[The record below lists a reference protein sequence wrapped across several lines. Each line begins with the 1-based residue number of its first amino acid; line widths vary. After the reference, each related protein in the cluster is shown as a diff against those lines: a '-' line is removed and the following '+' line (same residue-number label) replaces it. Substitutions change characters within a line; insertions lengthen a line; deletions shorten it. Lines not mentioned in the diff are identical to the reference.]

1 MTRRRRPRPLLIAT
15 VLLGLGGLLVVACG
29 DGKVGGVSSAG
40 DTASAGTTGSEAD
53 RADGGGG
60 GGDGGDAAAAAD
72 CPGEPLRFTTIS
84 ALTSQLGDGGNR
96 VRIGTEAAVD
106 AVNRECALGRPLE
119 VHLCDDAGDVN
130 QNLAC
135 GREAASDGSLALLS
149 LIGSFD
155 DGASASGLPALYT
168 WGTSAF
174 ELTDENAYSSISGIS
189 VGISGV
195 TAAKAKGAD
204 DFLLVLPDVPSLQF
218 AATQVEQVAGII
230 GIDVEV
236 IYFPP
241 DATDYAPIAAQ
252 IAERDTDAIGLLPA
266 QPVVMFNALAAE
278 GITPEDRIVTTAS
291 IVLSP
296 EVVEELGDTL
306 DGLIVVSPAVPP
318 TDTDNPG
325 IAELRDDLE
334 ADGFDPDDPDI
345 DFNTVVAWS
354 NIKKLAEALGHLSP
368 DEIASLDSQG
378 VVDAVVA
385 NPVERPE
392 TAPYDF
398 RENALPE
405 LPDLTAFRIF
415 TRQVAILE
423 MHDGRY
429 DVLSDDFV
437 DILEPPALD

>member
-1 MTRRRRPRPLLIAT
+1 M
-15 VLLGLGGLLVVACG
+15 LGLLAVTCTACG
-29 DGKVGGVSSAG
+29 DGKVGGVSS
-40 DTASAGTTGSEAD
+40 S
-53 RADGGGG
+53 
-60 GGDGGDAAAAAD
+60 GGDAAAQETGRDRGGSDAGGTVKGDDAAAD
-72 CPGEPLRFTTIS
+72 CPGKPLKFTTIS

-96 VRIGTEAAVD
+96 VRIGTEAGVA
-106 AVNRECALGRPLE
+106 AVNRDCALGRPIE
-119 VHLCDDAGDVN
+119 VDLCDDTGDVN
-130 QNLAC
+130 QNLEC
-135 GREAASDGSLALLS
+135 GREAASNGSLALLS

-155 DGASASGLPALYT
+155 DGATASGLPALFT

-174 ELTDENAYSSISGIS
+174 ELTSEEAYSSISGIS

-218 AATQVEQVAGII
+218 AATQVEQVADII

-241 DATDYAPIAAQ
+241 DTTDYAPIAAQ

-278 GITPEDRIVTTAS
+278 GITPADRIVTTAS
-291 IVLSP
+291 IVMSP

-318 TDTDNPG
+318 TDEDNPG
-325 IAELRDDLE
+325 IAEFRDDLE
-334 ADGFDPDDPDI
+334 AAGFDPDDPDI

-354 NIKKLAEALGHLSP
+354 NLKKLEEALSHLSP
-368 DEIASLDSQG
+368 EEIATLDSQG

-405 LPDLTAFRIF
+405 LPDLAAFRIF
-415 TRQVAILE
+415 TRKVAIFE

-429 DVLSDDFV
+429 DVISDDFV